1 MAEREQDELDGEVV
15 TEDDASTK
23 RPRPYDVVLHNDDY
37 TTMEFV
43 QTILV
48 AVFGHSHSS
57 AAQLMLQVHTQGRA
71 VAGTYTRDIA
81 ETKSS
86 EAEAMARGEGHPLK
100 CTVEPAA

>member
-1 MAEREQDELDGEVV
+1 MAEREQSEFDGEVL
-15 TEDDASTK
+15 TEDDASTQ
-23 RPRPYDVVLHNDDY
+23 RPRPHNVVLHNDDY

-43 QTILV
+43 QMILV

-57 AAQLMLQVHTQGRA
+57 AAQLMLQVHMQGKA

-81 ETKSS
+81 ETKRS
-86 EAEAMARGEGHPLK
+86 EAEALARGEGHPLK